1 MHNENTK
8 NISMEHKNSN
18 VLTIICYIMY
28 YYYEAKLIK
37 KKFSAFTLEKLF

>member
-37 KKFSAFTLEKLF
+37 KFSAFTLEKLF